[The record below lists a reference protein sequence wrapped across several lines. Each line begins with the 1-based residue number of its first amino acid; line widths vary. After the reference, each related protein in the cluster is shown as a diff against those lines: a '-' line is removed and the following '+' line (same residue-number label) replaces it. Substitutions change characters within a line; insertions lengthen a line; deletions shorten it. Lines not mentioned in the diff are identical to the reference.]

1 MDREEEVG
9 DIVKEKYERIYQ
21 KPRHRKQIELNI
33 YNTFLA
39 EPGGTIG
46 NLWSFPSN
54 KAIATTIIFIVL
66 YQLLPLL
73 LLLVV

>member
-46 NLWSFPSN
+46 TL
-54 KAIATTIIFIVL
+54 
-66 YQLLPLL
+66 
-73 LLLVV
+73 